1 MASGHLKGQ
10 VAVNKRIGGMS
21 DYKVIVR
28 LGKIERETACDSSLH
43 TIKKKSGL
51 PENRWADAQILHEG
65 KI

>member
-1 MASGHLKGQ
+1 
-10 VAVNKRIGGMS
+10 MS

-28 LGKIERETACDSSLH
+28 LGEIERGTACDSNLH

-51 PENRWADAQILHEG
+51 PKNHWADAQILHEG